1 MFAEDRMMEAL
12 LKTCVKFGP
21 IAYKNPEN
29 YEARAN
35 LMWASQL
42 AIITPV
48 MMKYILNED
57 TVDKFVNYGTAVFD
71 IDKSKPKMDIANE
84 AIEKTKELFMEMGLT
99 MTLRDVGIMN
109 YHYKIISLL
118 SC

>member
-1 MFAEDRMMEAL
+1 
-12 LKTCVKFGP
+12 
-21 IAYKNPEN
+21 
-29 YEARAN
+29 
-35 LMWASQL
+35 
-42 AIITPV
+42 

-99 MTLRDVGIMN
+99 MTLRDVGITDDSKFDVMAKKVSEEGLEN
-109 YHYKIISLL
+109 CLYPLYEEDVRKIYELSL
-118 SC
+118 